1 MCTGK
6 GCLQQQ
12 DMFLGLGGPMEA
24 ETMSL
29 PPTKEYRSRLG
40 VPGRELD
47 RSRVPFV
54 AAAIKVLFTCKPCSD
69 LSMCMSHTYPL
80 SVVQCCLVLPCRCAT
95 RVAPADAQAGLLGNI
110 LPFRYIANGLGQ
122 GMTSDGR
129 ALGCCSR

>member
-29 PPTKEYRSRLG
+29 PPTKEYRRRLG

-69 LSMCMSHTYPL
+69 LSM
-80 SVVQCCLVLPCRCAT
+80 
-95 RVAPADAQAGLLGNI
+95 
-110 LPFRYIANGLGQ
+110 
-122 GMTSDGR
+122 
-129 ALGCCSR
+129 